1 MQFASK
7 QMGDDLISNRALQ
20 KLERNLDDLQSLVNK
35 MLTFIG
41 DSLNAYMNS
50 MQKSIDQTKT
60 YFNEM
65 DLMELHQTTK
75 NGSIAEVC
83 I

>member
-1 MQFASK
+1 
-7 QMGDDLISNRALQ
+7 MGDDLISNRALQ

-60 YFNEM
+60 YFNET
-65 DLMELHQTTK
+65 DLMELHQKTK